1 LLAMTRQIS
10 HMARIAYVRQKEAM
24 GLGHAVLMA
33 RDLVGDEPFAV
44 ILPDDII
51 EAKVPCLQQMI
62 QVFEKTQSSILATQV
77 VEGDGI
83 SAYGVLDSTPV
94 PGNDRITDVKGLVE
108 KPKPQDA
115 PSKNAIIGRYIL
127 TSKIFDVLEKTPLG
141 AGGELQL
148 TDGIRGL
155 LKHEKV
161 YGYSF
166 EGQRFDAGDKLG
178 MLKATV
184 EFGMNHNELG
194 PSFRE
199 YLKTLSI

>member
-1 LLAMTRQIS
+1 
-10 HMARIAYVRQKEAM
+10 
-24 GLGHAVLMA
+24 
-33 RDLVGDEPFAV
+33 VGDEPFAV

-62 QVFEKTQSSILATQV
+62 EVFEQTQSSILATQV
-77 VEGDGI
+77 VEGASI
-83 SAYGVLDSTPV
+83 SSYGVLDCTVTQDNPRV
-94 PGNDRITDVKGLVE
+94 FEVHGLVE
-108 KPKPQDA
+108 KPKQEEA

-127 TSKIFDVLEKTPLG
+127 TPRIFDVLEKTPLG

-155 LKHEKV
+155 LQSEKV

-166 EGQRFDAGDKLG
+166 DGLRFDAGDKLG

-184 EFGMNHNELG
+184 EFGMNHSELG
-194 PSFRE
+194 PAFRE
-199 YLKTLSI
+199 YLKSLLV